1 MLPVC
6 SATQCCSSHSQGR
19 KTPYLLMSS
28 LRFSEKEMAF
38 LILGEPLGFA
48 MQDRYQVIVMDA
60 DGSRSKGIAR
70 SLRKLGVKRP
80 YLVQGGFQSWV
91 KQGIQVKE
99 LKPETVLTIL
109 NEGFAAASYAL
120 LGLHICFLMDRLSI
134 TFQEQ
139 LPKMLKSSVVLYR
152 TNDINSGFLFFFSFL
167 LLSSLSSCQPSLNFV
182 SEWEKTLQFVAIIGI
197 SQAFAL
203 FC

>member
-120 LGLHICFLMDRLSI
+120 L
-134 TFQEQ
+134 
-139 LPKMLKSSVVLYR
+139 
-152 TNDINSGFLFFFSFL
+152 
-167 LLSSLSSCQPSLNFV
+167 
-182 SEWEKTLQFVAIIGI
+182 EWEKTLQFVAIIGI

>member
-48 MQDRYQVIVMDA
+48 MQDRYQ
-60 DGSRSKGIAR
+60 
-70 SLRKLGVKRP
+70 RP

-120 LGLHICFLMDRLSI
+120 L
-134 TFQEQ
+134 
-139 LPKMLKSSVVLYR
+139 
-152 TNDINSGFLFFFSFL
+152 
-167 LLSSLSSCQPSLNFV
+167 
-182 SEWEKTLQFVAIIGI
+182 EWEKTLQFVAIIGI
-197 SQAFAL
+197 SQTWSPGIFMCSRKTGKQPHWFTYITFIFRCSKPGAES
-203 FC
+203 

>member
-120 LGLHICFLMDRLSI
+120 L
-134 TFQEQ
+134 
-139 LPKMLKSSVVLYR
+139 
-152 TNDINSGFLFFFSFL
+152 
-167 LLSSLSSCQPSLNFV
+167 
-182 SEWEKTLQFVAIIGI
+182 EWEKTLQFVAIIGI
-197 SQAFAL
+197 SQTWSPGIFMGSRKTGKQPHWFTYITFILRCSKPGSASCCKA
-203 FC
+203 

>member
-1 MLPVC
+1 
-6 SATQCCSSHSQGR
+6 
-19 KTPYLLMSS
+19 MSS

-48 MQDRYQVIVMDA
+48 MQDRYQ
-60 DGSRSKGIAR
+60 
-70 SLRKLGVKRP
+70 RP

-139 LPKMLKSSVVLYR
+139 LPKMLKSSV
-152 TNDINSGFLFFFSFL
+152 SGRRPYNLLPSLASVRLGVQAFSCAAGKL
-167 LLSSLSSCQPSLNFV
+167 ENNRIGLPTSPSSSDVQNRGLKAESQPSETKVQNPSPESVTPLNEKV
-182 SEWEKTLQFVAIIGI
+182 DLSEA
-197 SQAFAL
+197 
-203 FC
+203 

>member
-48 MQDRYQVIVMDA
+48 MQDRYQ
-60 DGSRSKGIAR
+60 
-70 SLRKLGVKRP
+70 RP

-139 LPKMLKSSVVLYR
+139 LPKMLKK
-152 TNDINSGFLFFFSFL
+152 
-167 LLSSLSSCQPSLNFV
+167 
-182 SEWEKTLQFVAIIGI
+182 WEKTLQFVAIIGI
-197 SQAFAL
+197 SQTWSPGIFMCSRKTGKQPHWFTYITFIFRCSKPGAES
-203 FC
+203 

>member
-1 MLPVC
+1 
-6 SATQCCSSHSQGR
+6 
-19 KTPYLLMSS
+19 MSS

-48 MQDRYQVIVMDA
+48 MQDRYQ
-60 DGSRSKGIAR
+60 
-70 SLRKLGVKRP
+70 RP

-197 SQAFAL
+197 SQTWSPGIFMGSRKTGKQPHWFTYITFILRCSKPGSASCCKA
-203 FC
+203 